1 MRDAFLQV
9 IREARSSKPSSIA
22 GLPHPNICILV
33 RQGSAIETLR
43 FIVEKQ
49 AFKHPA
55 RKLFQILSALLK
67 RAFEI
72 LGTEAVLELG
82 RHGVKDLVKGEY
94 LNFLKGAEVPRTS
107 LSSSTV
113 ISLAKLSPYSST
125 APSIR
130 DSDSAVV

>member
-1 MRDAFLQV
+1 MCHAFLQV
-9 IREARSSKPSSIA
+9 VREARSSKPSSIA
-22 GLPHPNICILV
+22 GLPHPEICILV
-33 RQGSAIETLR
+33 RQGSAIENLWV
-43 FIVEKQ
+43 IVEKK
-49 AFKHPA
+49 AFKYPA
-55 RKLFQILSALLK
+55 RKLLQIVSVLLK
-67 RAFEI
+67 LAFEI

-94 LNFLKGAEVPRTS
+94 LHCLKGAEIPRTS

-130 DSDSAVV
+130 DSDSALV